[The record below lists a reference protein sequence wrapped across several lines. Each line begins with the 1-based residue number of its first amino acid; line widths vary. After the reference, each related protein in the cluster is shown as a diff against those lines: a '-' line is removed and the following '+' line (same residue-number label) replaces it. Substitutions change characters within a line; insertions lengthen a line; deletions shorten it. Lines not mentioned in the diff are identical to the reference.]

1 MERDIF
7 VNYMKDLLS
16 NLAKASPMTIYQSGA
31 LASLISLDPKF
42 VVFSLLALVFG
53 DGFNFIAKK
62 YSRKLCADNPI
73 CNRPLINEG
82 TGSIADCGVFQRNL
96 TSTDLERLKKHSF
109 GMPSGHSQL
118 AALTATFWT
127 LYQVGHLKQ
136 ETDSDKRT
144 LLILSMVVMWLLA
157 LLVMY
162 QRRHSDCHNLEQ
174 IVIGG
179 FLGVLFGF
187 LAYLV
192 ATNIP
197 GVNIPDINNILFD
210 ESVEDDGDDGPNEDE
225 YEDDNEADQT
235 IDKSDNGIVT
245 VEDKKLVLDLQN
257 YESKRHA
264 QDVQNIHS
272 KNSILESR
280 NIVI

>member
-1 MERDIF
+1 MERAIVIDYIT
-7 VNYMKDLLS
+7 DLLT

-42 VVFSLLALVFG
+42 VVFSLLTLVFG

-62 YSRKLCADNPI
+62 YSKQLCADNPV
-73 CNRPLINEG
+73 CNRPLIYEG
-82 TGSIADCGVFQRNL
+82 DGSIAQCRTFQQYPVSNNL
-96 TSTDLERLKKHSF
+96 DKLRTQSF
-109 GMPSGHSQL
+109 GMPSGHSQMV
-118 AALTATFWT
+118 ALTATFWT

-157 LLVMY
+157 LGVMY
-162 QRRHSDCHNLEQ
+162 QRKQSHCHNLEQ

-210 ESVEDDGDDGPNEDE
+210 ESVEDDMDNGDNEDE
-225 YEDDNEADQT
+225 DDNREVQT
-235 IDKSDNGIVT
+235 TDKSGNGIVT
-245 VEDKKLVLDLQN
+245 IEDKKLVLNLQN

-272 KNSILESR
+272 KDSILESR